1 MPVLAAEVKRGK
13 PTSVLDVE
21 IGLQI
26 HNGDENDNYDDD
38 DYVDS
43 IAVSVFVMMEA
54 HVYCIVYLIVFST

>member
-1 MPVLAAEVKRGK
+1 M
-13 PTSVLDVE
+13 
-21 IGLQI
+21 QI
-26 HNGDENDNYDDD
+26 HDGDENDNYDDD

>member
-13 PTSVLDVE
+13 PTTVLDVE

-26 HNGDENDNYDDD
+26 HDDHENDNYDDD

-54 HVYCIVYLIVFST
+54 HVY